1 VRIILCTGKGGVGK
15 TSVAAATALRASEL
29 GYKTIVFSTDS
40 AHSLSDSFDIPLGGE
55 PQLIAP
61 NLWGQET
68 NMSHTLRTYWDTIQ
82 GWMAALLA
90 WRGMSEVI
98 ADEVAVFPGMEE
110 LANLLYIT
118 NYHDEGDYAVIIV
131 DCAPTG
137 ETLRLLSF
145 PEILKWWIEKLFP
158 VGRTAVHALRPLA
171 RFASNIPIP
180 DDKVLNSIEHLFHDL
195 TRMEELLTDPNKAS
209 IRLVVNPEKM
219 VIKEAQRTFT
229 YLNLYGYPTDLIICN
244 RLISDEI
251 RDPYF
256 DYWKK
261 NQRDYYSIIEQCFA
275 PVPILTLPLF
285 EREIVGIPMLRAMG
299 RTLYEDDDPTKF
311 FFRGQVQ
318 NIEGE
323 DSNYTLNLI
332 LPFTAKGDIG
342 VMRSND
348 ELIVEVGN
356 FRRNIILPQ
365 RLKGLLIAGAKFED
379 NRLKIRFTKTTK
391 GGE

>member
-1 VRIILCTGKGGVGK
+1 MRIILCTGKGGVGK